1 MIEWQ
6 QHPGR
11 DSENT
16 EYAIVKERKA
26 QITKG
31 EHGAIFVRGYDKM
44 IPAHPKGTPYW
55 RGASGSLRFTDHQAA
70 QEYAEQWLTEGQEG

>member
-26 QITKG
+26 EITKG
-31 EHGAIFVRGYDKM
+31 EGGGIFVKRYERM
-44 IPAHPKGTPYW
+44 IPANPKGTPWW
-55 RGASGSLRFTDHQAA
+55 RGASGSLRFTDHQVA

>member
-11 DSENT
+11 DKQNT
-16 EYAIVKERKA
+16 EYAIVNERKA
-26 QITKG
+26 EINKG
-31 EHGAIFVRGYDKM
+31 EDGGVFVKRYEKM
-44 IPAHPKGTPYW
+44 IPANPKGTPWW
-55 RGASGSLRFTDHQAA
+55 RRATGLLRFTDHQAA